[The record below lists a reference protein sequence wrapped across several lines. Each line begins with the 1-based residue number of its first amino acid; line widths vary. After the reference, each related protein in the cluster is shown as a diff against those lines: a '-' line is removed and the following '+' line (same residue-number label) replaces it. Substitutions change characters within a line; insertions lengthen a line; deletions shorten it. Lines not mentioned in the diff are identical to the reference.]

1 MNLKIQTSLIKNR
14 FKTAGKIIISNSNL
28 EKVPLKNS
36 SIIHK
41 IDQIGGTNL
50 IKEVNEIII
59 YGYEDYII
67 INGWAVDI
75 ENNCLPKQVW
85 VEINGTLYN
94 CEVKIPRTDVAN
106 FLNNSEFL
114 QSGFQLKL
122 PRIFIGEGTHK
133 LIFHVISTKKY
144 RVIAQIININI
155 KCYPKEGY
163 PLHTISGKKQEKDE
177 IISHLY
183 EQLSLKDNIISDL
196 YNSYSWKVSNPLR
209 FLVKKFILLNSLFTK
224 NGINKL
230 FYQYKKNG
238 FKAFLKILFLI
249 NDNSLYYKETGYLIT
264 DNNNYINYL
273 NLNKLNKQD
282 IKSIRKEILNFNYK
296 PLISVVT
303 PVFNVDP
310 KWLELCFKSLTNQ
323 YYPNWEF
330 CLHDDASTNLK
341 TIACLKKWEKKD
353 KRIKIS
359 YGKENQ
365 HISFATNQA
374 IKLASGEFIGLLDHD
389 DEIAPDA
396 LFEVVKHLN
405 IKPSTDFI
413 YSDEDKLELN
423 GERSEPY
430 FKPDFNLDLFLSN
443 NYICHFA
450 VIRKDIGDKINWF
463 RKGFE
468 GSQDYDLFLRIID
481 ITKKITHIPKVLYH
495 WRKIPGSTAMVYSE
509 KSYANKASLDAL
521 GDYIKRNKLSANVKN
536 GLWPG
541 AFRIKYDIN
550 KDNFVSI
557 IIPFRDQVI
566 LLKKCVSSILL
577 KTDFKNYEI
586 FLINNNSSEKI
597 TADYLE
603 NLAMEPRVRI
613 FNFNEDFNFSK
624 INNWAVKKTKGNILL
639 FLNND
644 TEIINSDWLTNMLE
658 HIERGEV
665 GAVGAK
671 LLYSNDH
678 IQHAGIILGVG
689 GVASHA
695 FLNFH
700 SSNNTYY
707 GNANVV
713 RNYTACTG
721 ACLMIK
727 KTTFNAIGG
736 MDEDLKVAYNDID
749 LCMKIR
755 KLGLLITYT
764 PYAKLYHYESR
775 TRGYEVSEENKKRL
789 NLEEE
794 ILFNKWGDLIKEDP
808 YYNKNLNSKKID
820 YTIKSELV

>member
-1 MNLKIQTSLIKNR
+1 
-14 FKTAGKIIISNSNL
+14 
-28 EKVPLKNS
+28 
-36 SIIHK
+36 
-41 IDQIGGTNL
+41 
-50 IKEVNEIII
+50 
-59 YGYEDYII
+59 
-67 INGWAVDI
+67 
-75 ENNCLPKQVW
+75 
-85 VEINGTLYN
+85 
-94 CEVKIPRTDVAN
+94 VAN

-249 NDNSLYYKETGYLIT
+249 DDNSLYYKETGYLIS

-273 NLNKLNKQD
+273 NLNELNKKD

-389 DEIAPDA
+389 DEIAP
-396 LFEVVKHLN
+396 
-405 IKPSTDFI
+405 
-413 YSDEDKLELN
+413 
-423 GERSEPY
+423 
-430 FKPDFNLDLFLSN
+430 
-443 NYICHFA
+443 C
-450 VIRKDIGDKINWF
+450 
-463 RKGFE
+463 
-468 GSQDYDLFLRIID
+468 
-481 ITKKITHIPKVLYH
+481 IT
-495 WRKIPGSTAMVYSE
+495 
-509 KSYANKASLDAL
+509 N
-521 GDYIKRNKLSANVKN
+521 
-536 GLWPG
+536 
-541 AFRIKYDIN
+541 
-550 KDNFVSI
+550 
-557 IIPFRDQVI
+557 
-566 LLKKCVSSILL
+566 
-577 KTDFKNYEI
+577 
-586 FLINNNSSEKI
+586 
-597 TADYLE
+597 
-603 NLAMEPRVRI
+603 
-613 FNFNEDFNFSK
+613 
-624 INNWAVKKTKGNILL
+624 
-639 FLNND
+639 
-644 TEIINSDWLTNMLE
+644 
-658 HIERGEV
+658 
-665 GAVGAK
+665 
-671 LLYSNDH
+671 
-678 IQHAGIILGVG
+678 
-689 GVASHA
+689 
-695 FLNFH
+695 
-700 SSNNTYY
+700 
-707 GNANVV
+707 
-713 RNYTACTG
+713 
-721 ACLMIK
+721 
-727 KTTFNAIGG
+727 
-736 MDEDLKVAYNDID
+736 
-749 LCMKIR
+749 
-755 KLGLLITYT
+755 
-764 PYAKLYHYESR
+764 
-775 TRGYEVSEENKKRL
+775 
-789 NLEEE
+789 
-794 ILFNKWGDLIKEDP
+794 
-808 YYNKNLNSKKID
+808 
-820 YTIKSELV
+820 